1 MPRVRD
7 IVRTIYP
14 PLAQARQRTCA
25 KPSSHDVARNTPR
38 GRCRL
43 RLPRQSTHSDLR
55 CNLGYLAARL
65 GSHCRTQ
72 TCRGNW
78 DCEFGRHAG
87 FPDTC
92 SKWNRKPVT
101 LNWTTA
107 RVVRAK
113 AAGYDAENLAP
124 IPSSTGLRHEADA
137 SWHP

>member
-87 FPDTC
+87 FTDTC
-92 SKWNRKPVT
+92 CKWNSKAVMMYC
-101 LNWTTA
+101 TTA
-107 RVVRAK
+107 RVI
-113 AAGYDAENLAP
+113 G
-124 IPSSTGLRHEADA
+124 STEDRYHADYMA
-137 SWHP
+137 QD